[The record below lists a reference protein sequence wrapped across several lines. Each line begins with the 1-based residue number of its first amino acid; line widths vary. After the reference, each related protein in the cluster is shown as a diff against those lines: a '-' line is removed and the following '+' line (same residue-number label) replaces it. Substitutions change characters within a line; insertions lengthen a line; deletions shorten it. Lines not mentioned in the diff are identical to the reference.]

1 MDEDTGN
8 TGDVRSP
15 NDFEVRWQRST
26 ATPETTERGVVG
38 SVGAATSHWSSAR
51 SQSTQNATSEDGS
64 PREMDLEMYDSSSA
78 DENDGC
84 IEVAPAPIYT
94 DTGSYARPL
103 RSSDDGTPTD
113 EWEVRCIVGEEEIDG
128 KLHYMVEWKPTLVSE
143 DDAHNITQLIK
154 EWKKR
159 KTQIQARARRS
170 KKRRSLPYNKQ
181 SHEDI
186 SSF

>member
-38 SVGAATSHWSSAR
+38 SVDAATSHWSSAH

-64 PREMDLEMYDSSSA
+64 PREMALEMYDSSSA
-78 DENDGC
+78 DENDDC

-170 KKRRSLPYNKQ
+170 KKRRPLPYIQ
-181 SHEDI
+181 D
-186 SSF
+186 